1 MSSEE
6 DSDLEC
12 DAASPSCSRCNEA
25 GVPCVAPNASRQGT
39 APRSIVQFLEDQL
52 ANVDNV
58 QREAYTTRAEH
69 LDDRAV
75 DATQDTRLLIN
86 HVMKDFAPS
95 YAGLTALTPLVH
107 CAVTGTRLPSTSLS
121 GAINSN
127 EHHQN
132 STIDSVSD
140 GIRLSYIPTAIA
152 DFLFEN
158 YLKRVVAQN
167 PIFYLPDV
175 VGFFNAVFH
184 HPIDSLE
191 PGTLASPYETYV
203 VSLIMAVSLTT
214 SARTQQL
221 RANSIATGLFKSA
234 MRYIQ
239 TVFTNDLRGLQA
251 LLLLCEYTFLNPS
264 VANVWFL
271 SGFTTQLCID
281 LGIHQETLDDQKADP
296 LTVDIRRRVF
306 WCAYEMEIATAG
318 ALLRP
323 TQFLSK
329 NINVPFPSEI
339 EDTAI
344 SAKGVDPHGK
354 LTKFPS
360 TRIWRFRQIEAEVVS
375 VLFHNGD
382 LSAEDNGAL
391 SMWMERMEIAIDTW
405 RDEVKWFSSLNG
417 SHPASEEMCLYADI
431 AHDYIIVTL
440 FRPSTRVKDPTTGNL
455 MKAFIAG
462 VHVARG
468 YWKQANL
475 EFGSSKYV
483 FHPCYHTF
491 SAAVVFLQVL
501 DRCKEAI
508 WLKYST
514 DEIEDF
520 ISSFSKFFATIAER
534 WPAAS
539 RCLEEFERLMAPVK
553 RNYIDFTLRKARTVP
568 NGSITNASF
577 SDQGGFLLNASAHQ
591 DELVD
596 IHTLFPQDVF
606 SHGQLGDLTF
616 TIPTDWEMEF
626 DFGVI

>member
-25 GVPCVAPNASRQGT
+25 GVPCVAPSASRQGT

-52 ANVDNV
+52 ANADNI
-58 QREAYTTRAEH
+58 QSEAYNTRTKDTDNGTA
-69 LDDRAV
+69 
-75 DATQDTRLLIN
+75 DATENISLLIN
-86 HVMKDFAPS
+86 HVMKDFVPS

-132 STIDSVSD
+132 PTTDSVSD
-140 GIRLSYIPTAIA
+140 GIRLSYIPTAVA

-175 VGFFNAVFH
+175 VGFFNAVYH
-184 HPIDSLE
+184 HPIEGLE
-191 PGTLASPYETYV
+191 PGTLASPYETYI

-239 TVFTNDLRGLQA
+239 SVCTNDLRGLQA

-264 VANVWFL
+264 VANVWFV

-281 LGIHQETLDDQKADP
+281 LGIHQETLDDQMADS

-339 EDTAI
+339 EDNAI
-344 SAKGVDPHGK
+344 SAAGVNPHGK

-360 TRIWRFRQIEAEVVS
+360 TRIWKFRQIEAEIVS
-375 VLFHNGD
+375 VLFHNGELSPENNGD
-382 LSAEDNGAL
+382 LTR
-391 SMWMERMEIAIDTW
+391 WMERMETAIDTW

-417 SHPASEEMCLYADI
+417 SHPVSDEMRLYADI

-440 FRPSTRVKDPTTGNL
+440 FRPSTRVKDPTTENF

-491 SAAVVFLQVL
+491 SAAVVFLQAL

-508 WLKYST
+508 WLEYST
-514 DEIEDF
+514 DQIEEF
-520 ISSFSKFFATIAER
+520 ILSFSKFFTTIAER

-539 RCLEEFERLMAPVK
+539 RCLEEFERLMVPVK
-553 RNYIDFTLRKARTVP
+553 RKYIDFTLSKARTVP
-568 NGSITNASF
+568 NGSGPNASF
-577 SDQGGFLLNASAHQ
+577 IDQEGFVLNTPAHQ
-591 DELVD
+591 DELLD

-606 SHGQLGDLTF
+606 SHEQLEDLTF

-626 DFGVI
+626 DFSVI